1 MTPRRPSGRPVPRRG
16 WSGGPAE
23 SRGSRRGEGARPSRR
38 RGIRLPRS
46 LARPRLSPTRA
57 AAILGLLAA
66 SGALYGL
73 AATPAFTLSR
83 TELPDLRWTTR
94 DALIAAIGT
103 PPGTN
108 LFRVRAA
115 PIEARLDQLPGVAS
129 AHVLVSLPDTLVVR
143 VEERRAI
150 LAWAVG
156 ERRFLV
162 DRDGVLFASSTPA
175 AVTAAALPAI
185 GDSRTEAPTLTVG
198 SKLDPVD
205 LDAATRLGSLV
216 PADVGSRATSLVV
229 QVTTANGFV
238 VGTLPRSWIAIF
250 GLYTPSLRTPAIVPG
265 QVRLLRS
272 LLAGREGTIDRV
284 FLPDEDSGTLILKS
298 AAPTV
303 AP

>member
-1 MTPRRPSGRPVPRRG
+1 V
-16 WSGGPAE
+16 
-23 SRGSRRGEGARPSRR
+23 
-38 RGIRLPRS
+38 
-46 LARPRLSPTRA
+46 
-57 AAILGLLAA
+57 LAA

-73 AATPAFTLSR
+73 AVTPAFTLSR

-94 DALIAAIGT
+94 VALVDAMGT
-103 PPGTN
+103 PAGTN
-108 LFRVRAA
+108 LFRVRTA

-143 VEERRAI
+143 ITERRAI

-175 AVTAAALPAI
+175 AVADAALPVI
-185 GDSRTEAPTLTVG
+185 SDSRTAVANLKVG

-216 PADVGSRATSLVV
+216 PADVGSQATSLVV
-229 QVTTANGFV
+229 QVTTANGFLI
-238 VGTLPRSWIAIF
+238 GTLPRSWVAIF

-272 LLAGREGTIDRV
+272 LIAGREETIDRV

-298 AAPTV
+298 APPTTAP
-303 AP
+303 